1 MFYTDFKSTS
11 SGYVSP
17 DVKVVE
23 MMPEGMLAASVGVGT
38 PSINDMPEWDGWE
51 E

>member
-1 MFYTDFKSTS
+1 MFYTDLKSTS
-11 SGYVSP
+11 SGYISP

-23 MMPEGMLAASVGVGT
+23 VMPEGMLAASVDVGT

>member
-11 SGYVSP
+11 SGYRTPEVS
-17 DVKVVE
+17 VVE
-23 MMPEGMLAASVGVGT
+23 VMPEGMLAASVGVGT
-38 PSINDMPEWDGWE
+38 PSINDMPEWNGWE

>member
-23 MMPEGMLAASVGVGT
+23 IMPEGMLAASVGVGT
-38 PSINDMPEWDGWE
+38 PSINDMPEWNGWE

>member
-23 MMPEGMLAASVGVGT
+23 IMPEGMIAASVGVGT
-38 PSINDMPEWDGWE
+38 PSINDMPEWNGWE

>member
-1 MFYTDFKSTS
+1 MFYTDLKSTS
-11 SGYVSP
+11 SGYISP

-23 MMPEGMLAASVGVGT
+23 VMPEGMLAASVGVGS
-38 PSINDMPEWDGWE
+38 PSINDMPEWNGWE

>member
-23 MMPEGMLAASVGVGT
+23 IMPEGVLAASMNN
-38 PSINDMPEWDGWE
+38 INDMPEWNGWE